1 MEEELHL
8 LSLCEALVSTSV
20 WGGGGREGEGKRKEE
35 REGGKER
42 KDRGERT
49 GKKRKKEGRGEG
61 REEGGSGWSGTTAMN
76 VPSVTTSDVSGS
88 CI

>member
-20 WGGGGREGEGKRKEE
+20 WDGGREGEGKRKEE

-49 GKKRKKEGRGEG
+49 EKKGRRKGEEKGGRKEGAGGEG
-61 REEGGSGWSGTTAMN
+61 RLPWMCQA
-76 VPSVTTSDVSGS
+76 
-88 CI
+88 